1 MKGEAIMKHPGL
13 MSMAARLLLGIMVN
27 AASTVAAPQEVR
39 NAAAETITARA
50 TIVAIDKEN
59 RMVTLRG
66 PRGNDVAVHADERV
80 QRFNEL
86 KVGDIITASYTQALA
101 VRVRKPGT
109 AAPPKQ
115 TDSVVRQPDNK
126 GATIA
131 REQNVTVVI
140 HEIDLTA
147 PSVTAEGPQG
157 RQYTFRVRE
166 RSEIQDLK
174 VGDRVDVTYTEAL
187 LMRADF
193 AK

>member
-1 MKGEAIMKHPGL
+1 MNYL
-13 MSMAARLLLGIMVN
+13 RLKRVLLAVFALVAFSSLIVN
-27 AASTVAAPQEVR
+27 AKQLRSYEAD
-39 NAAAETITARA
+39 TITFKA

>member
-1 MKGEAIMKHPGL
+1 MKHPGL
-13 MSMAARLLLGIMVN
+13 MSMAAILLLGIMVN
-27 AASTVAAPQEVR
+27 AASTVAARQQVR

-50 TIVAIDKEN
+50 TIVAIDREN

-66 PRGNDVAVHADERV
+66 PRGNDLAVHADERV

-86 KVGDIITASYTQALA
+86 KVGDIVTATYAQALA
-101 VRVRKPGT
+101 VRIRKPGAPAPTKQSESTVRT
-109 AAPPKQ
+109 A
-115 TDSVVRQPDNK
+115 DNR
-126 GATIA
+126 GATIT
-131 REQNVTVVI
+131 REQTLTVVV

-147 PSVTAEGPQG
+147 PSVTAEGPAK
-157 RQYTFRVRE
+157 RQYTFRVRD

-187 LMRADF
+187 LLRADQ